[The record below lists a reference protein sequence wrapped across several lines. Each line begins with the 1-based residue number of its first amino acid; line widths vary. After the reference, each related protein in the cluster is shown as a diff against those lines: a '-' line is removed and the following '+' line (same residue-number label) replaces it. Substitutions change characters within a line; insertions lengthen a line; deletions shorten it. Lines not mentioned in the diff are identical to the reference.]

1 MTLLVTLWAL
11 WGPVEP
17 FIPTFDIQILG
28 PSLTLV
34 YPETLSAMTYLPT
47 MIPQKGGLWAQSS
60 QNTIVFWKSG
70 FLLGVAGHYH
80 SEVEKRVGTHN
91 SVLRRSGI
99 KNRQTQIILGFHG
112 SYPFGLLIKWDF
124 FGAQSELTRTWL
136 NESRYGAGF
145 TTDQAT
151 LAEIRLVYARHS
163 SYWMLRV
170 GGEKQTFQG
179 RSVVQDHLT
188 QQKSLS
194 AIQNILVQG
203 AIVTGFQFINPQN
216 RWLFEISI
224 GTYRKRQSLR
234 NETYEFL
241 GDSLI
246 EMNIERQDSST
257 KFRPSGNIRIAWLHE
272 ENLRG
277 LRGNLGVAIT
287 LNAWKQSVQGDRRL
301 NFEATIKIPFFM
313 NFTWHSVNIHVGT
326 LLVGKVFWKAQGL
339 NKYLYQS
346 SLTVAPD
353 YFLTVEKKIYEKLR
367 VTLFFKLTHPHAASS
382 VTFSL

>member
-1 MTLLVTLWAL
+1 MTLLVTLLAL

-80 SEVEKRVGTHN
+80 KEAEKRVGIRN
-91 SVLRRSGI
+91 SVLQRSGI

-124 FGAQSELTRTWL
+124 HGAQSELTRTWL

-151 LAEIRLVYARHS
+151 QTEIRLVYARHS

-170 GGEKQTFQG
+170 GGVDEISQSRNVGETPSDKQESFSRIQITSLQG
-179 RSVVQDHLT
+179 AVVAGFRSVQ
-188 QQKSLS
+188 
-194 AIQNILVQG
+194 
-203 AIVTGFQFINPQN
+203 PQN

-224 GTYRKRQSLR
+224 GTYQKRQSLR

-272 ENLRG
+272 ENLRR
-277 LRGNLGVAIT
+277 LRGNLGFTIT
-287 LNAWKQSVQGDRRL
+287 LNVWKQSAQVDRRP

-313 NFTWHSVNIHVGT
+313 NFTWHSVNIRAGT